1 MSGGSISEVLS
12 IQTSVSLPLQLLY
25 YSHVISESNAH
36 DWETLICE
44 TLIED
49 QQFPLQEDV
58 QTTVDVSMND
68 VWEDT
73 SDEERN
79 GVQGGMQRDM
89 EEIAIDQGC
98 VVTKEVVISLD
109 DDPR

>member
-1 MSGGSISEVLS
+1 
-12 IQTSVSLPLQLLY
+12 
-25 YSHVISESNAH
+25 
-36 DWETLICE
+36 
-44 TLIED
+44 
-49 QQFPLQEDV
+49 
-58 QTTVDVSMND
+58 MND